1 MKYHQG
7 KFKPRYPNKYKGDPT
22 NIIYRSS
29 LELRLMNFLDENSQ
43 VLQWA
48 SEEFFIPYKSPI
60 DGRMHRYFPDFWVKK
75 SNESICIEVK
85 PSTQC
90 KPPRVEKKLTPKG
103 RLSKSYITE
112 VKNWGI
118 NSAKWEAAEKYCKQ
132 KGWRFVIM
140 TEKDLTPNG

>member
-1 MKYHQG
+1 MKKLSQ
-7 KFKPRYPNKYKGDPT
+7 
-22 NIIYRSS
+22 S

-43 VLQWA
+43 VIEWA
-48 SEEFFIPYKSPI
+48 SEEFFIPYRSPI
-60 DGRMHRYFPDFWVKK
+60 DGRVHRYFPDFWVKK
-75 SNESICIEVK
+75 KNESICIEVK

-90 KPPRVEKKLTPKG
+90 KPPKIEKKLTPKG
-103 RLSKSYITE
+103 RISKRYLTE

-118 NSAKWEAAEKYCKQ
+118 NSAKWEAAEKYCNK

>member
-1 MKYHQG
+1 MKYNQG
-7 KFKPRYPNKYKGDPT
+7 YFKPKHPEKYKGDPT

-29 LELRLMNFLDENSQ
+29 LELRLMNFLDHNSQ
-43 VLQWA
+43 VIQWA

-60 DGRMHRYFPDFWVKK
+60 DGRVHRYFPDFFVKK
-75 SNESICIEVK
+75 KDESVLIEVK

-90 KPPRVEKKLTPKG
+90 KPPKKQEKLTK
-103 RLSKSYITE
+103 RYITE
-112 VKNWGI
+112 VKTWGI
-118 NSAKWEAAEKYCKQ
+118 NNAKWEAAQKYCAK